1 MLDDLYFKW
10 YYIKNTVLRPV
21 AQGVLTGAL
30 VVLLWAGIV
39 AYLVEYQL
47 EAEDNDDADR

>member
-10 YYIKNTVLRPV
+10 YYIKNT
-21 AQGVLTGAL
+21 VLTGAL